1 MPHPQD
7 VTWRE
12 DPPQP
17 RRDREAAGPDG
28 QGGQRT
34 DAPREKRDAADRQ
47 AAEDEGEE
55 G

>member
-1 MPHPQD
+1 MSHPQN

-17 RRDREAAGPDG
+17 RRDREATGPDG

-34 DAPREKRDAADRQ
+34 DAPREKHDAAEQRGAGQ
-47 AAEDEGEE
+47 EAEE